1 MAPPRGATVVRR
13 GYASGLFSGGRRVYE
28 MRKTR
33 TRHVGT
39 FLLAVAAAT
48 LLVVSPGTA
57 ARRASTL
64 VIWVTAPQAPSIQTS
79 ASAWGKTT
87 VTLSVHD
94 FASIRT
100 ELQTVKPENA
110 PDIVVG
116 QNDWLADLVPSGLL
130 LPIYPSVAA
139 KRQFPQYTLDAFS
152 YGIALKKLY
161 GAPYAFENVALVVNT
176 GLVKLPRTFAQLERE
191 ALAFRKRKAGNLAI
205 AVPQGTPNDAAYYT
219 YPLFSGLGGYIFGKN
234 KVALLDPSD
243 IGVANRT
250 LIANSPLIDKWNRE
264 RLIDSKVDY
273 NTAKAAFLNKQAAFW
288 ITGPWESEAL
298 KASGLKFK
306 IIQVPKIKLASV
318 PFLGVQGLMVTK
330 YAASHG
336 LDTLARDFVSSYM
349 MTPAAQLDLAKVNAR
364 IPANSRAATTYNV
377 TVQAKFGKAGLGGVP
392 VPNLPQMSSVWTDLG
407 LAWLKSTQG
416 VGATRAQV
424 AFKAAA
430 RNIAEKTG

>member
-1 MAPPRGATVVRR
+1 
-13 GYASGLFSGGRRVYE
+13 
-28 MRKTR
+28 MRKWR
-33 TRHVGT
+33 TRQVGT
-39 FLLAVAAAT
+39 FLLAVAAVAL
-48 LLVVSPGTA
+48 LLVSPVTA
-57 ARRASTL
+57 ARRASTI
-64 VIWVTAPQAPSIQTS
+64 VIWVTAPQAPAIQTS
-79 ASAWGKTT
+79 ASTWGKSPVT
-87 VTLSVHD
+87 VSVHD
-94 FASIRT
+94 FATIRSD
-100 ELQTVKPENA
+100 LQTVKPENA

-116 QNDWLADLVPSGLL
+116 QNDWLADLVPSGFL
-130 LPIYPSVAA
+130 LPIYPSLAA

-161 GAPYAFENVALVVNT
+161 GAPYAFDNVALVVNT

-191 ALAFRKRKAGNLAI
+191 AVAFRRRKAGNLAI

-219 YPLFSGLGGYIFGKN
+219 YPFFSGLGGYIFGKN

-250 LIANSPLIDKWNRE
+250 LIANSALIDKWNRE

-288 ITGPWESEAL
+288 ITGPSEAASL
-298 KASGLKFK
+298 KASGLKYK
-306 IIQVPKIKLASV
+306 LIPVPKIKLASV

-330 YAASHG
+330 YAGTHAV
-336 LDTLARDFVSSYM
+336 DTLARDFVASYM
-349 MTPAAQLDLAKVNAR
+349 MTPAAQLALAKVNAR
-364 IPANSRAATTYNV
+364 MPANTRAMSSYGTTV
-377 TVQAKFGKAGLGGVP
+377 EGRFGKAGLGGVP

-407 LAWLKSTQG
+407 VAWMKSTQG